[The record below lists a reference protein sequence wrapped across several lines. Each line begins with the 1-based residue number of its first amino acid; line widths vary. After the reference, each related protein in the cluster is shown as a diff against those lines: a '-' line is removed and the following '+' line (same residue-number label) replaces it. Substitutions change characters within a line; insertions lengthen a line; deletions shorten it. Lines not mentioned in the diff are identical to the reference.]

1 MAKSKKK
8 GRDKRRRVAL
18 QNLGWRAQKYKRHTG
33 HNIDEAFEADFRRIA
48 HERRKLKERLYNTAE
63 SPN

>member
-18 QNLGWRAQKYKRHTG
+18 LNLEWRAKDYKRQTG
-33 HNIDEAFEADFRRIA
+33 HDIDEAFGADFRRIA
-48 HERRKLKERLYNTAE
+48 GERRKLKERLDNTAE
-63 SPN
+63 SSK